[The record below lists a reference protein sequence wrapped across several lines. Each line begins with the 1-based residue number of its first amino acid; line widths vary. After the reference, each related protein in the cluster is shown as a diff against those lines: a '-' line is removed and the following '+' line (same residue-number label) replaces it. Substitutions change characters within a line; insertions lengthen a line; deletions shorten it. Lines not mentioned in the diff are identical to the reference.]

1 MLFSKEVK
9 ELLKSLFNSK
19 KKIHFLLKR
28 LFTTIW
34 GKKIKHKKTENMSL
48 AVHIMDEIKNAMRA
62 KDTVALESLR
72 AVKSA
77 LLLAQTE
84 SGAKEEISVDEEIKL
99 LQRLVKQRKDSA
111 NIYTEQGRPDL
122 AEPELLQAAVIEKF
136 LPVQLSE
143 AEVEAVVAKIIADNG
158 VSGMA
163 AMGKVMGLASAEL
176 AGKADGK
183 TISTIV
189 KKLLS

>member
-1 MLFSKEVK
+1 
-9 ELLKSLFNSK
+9 
-19 KKIHFLLKR
+19 
-28 LFTTIW
+28 
-34 GKKIKHKKTENMSL
+34 MSL
-48 AVHIMDEIKNAMRA
+48 SVRIMDDIKTAMRA
-62 KDTVALESLR
+62 KDTMALEALR

-77 LLLAQTE
+77 ILLAQTE
-84 SGAKEEISVDEEIKL
+84 SGAKEEISEEEEIKL

-111 NIYTEQGRPDL
+111 AIYTEQGRADL

-136 LPVQLSE
+136 LPAQLSE
-143 AEVEAVVAKIIADNG
+143 AEVEVVVGKIIADNDA
-158 VSGMA
+158 SGMA
-163 AMGKVMGLASAEL
+163 AMGKVMGLASAAL

>member
-1 MLFSKEVK
+1 
-9 ELLKSLFNSK
+9 
-19 KKIHFLLKR
+19 
-28 LFTTIW
+28 
-34 GKKIKHKKTENMSL
+34 MSL
-48 AVHIMDEIKNAMRA
+48 AIHIMDEIKNAMRA

-84 SGAKEEISVDEEIKL
+84 TGAKEEISVEEEIKL

-111 NIYTEQGRPDL
+111 NIYNEQGRPDL

-158 VSGMA
+158 ASGMA